1 MLEIKFVRQN
11 LAAVEAA
18 LAARGQNVALDTF
31 KTVDGQHRKV
41 LQEIEDLRHRR
52 NVVSEEIARL
62 KQARDP
68 AETLVAEM
76 RSVSARIKELEKT
89 VAETQENLSA
99 VLMGLPNLPHASV
112 PLGRTAR
119 KPVVKTWAEPT
130 RFDFKPRA
138 HWEVGAQ
145 LKVLDLER
153 AAKIAERGFLC
164 ISARAPGWS
173 APDQLM
179 LDVHTR
185 EHGYREVLPPFI
197 VNRRSMTNTGQLP
210 KFEQD
215 LFKLE
220 QDYFRS
226 PRRRCR

>member
-112 PLGRTAR
+112 PLGRDR
-119 KPVVKTWAEPT
+119 SENPVVKTWAEPT

-153 AAKIAERGFLC
+153 AAKIAERGFVFRRGRP
-164 ISARAPGWS
+164 AGRA
-173 APDQLM
+173 
-179 LDVHTR
+179 
-185 EHGYREVLPPFI
+185 
-197 VNRRSMTNTGQLP
+197 
-210 KFEQD
+210 
-215 LFKLE
+215 
-220 QDYFRS
+220 
-226 PRRRCR
+226 